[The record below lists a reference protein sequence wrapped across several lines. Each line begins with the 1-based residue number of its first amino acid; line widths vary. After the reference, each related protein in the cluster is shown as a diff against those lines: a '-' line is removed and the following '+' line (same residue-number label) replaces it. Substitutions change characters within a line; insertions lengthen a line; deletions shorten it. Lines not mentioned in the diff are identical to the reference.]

1 MTSRD
6 LTDTD
11 VDVQTFGIT
20 LQGEL
25 FQRATTVLATLPA
38 WNDRGFYISIID
50 DDPVRRSYDLVTHYV
65 VCQERLLRNH
75 NENIERWIVRRIA
88 STLMNACLK
97 RSVPPALN
105 IKDQIES
112 AAAYSELHSVALGII
127 REYENYCSNE
137 NKIKAHKAK

>member
-1 MTSRD
+1 MLALKAAYSFGVADAIDEGDASRFMTSLD

-11 VDVQTFGIT
+11 VDFQTFGIT

-75 NENIERWIVRRIA
+75 NENIERWI
-88 STLMNACLK
+88 
-97 RSVPPALN
+97 
-105 IKDQIES
+105 
-112 AAAYSELHSVALGII
+112 
-127 REYENYCSNE
+127 
-137 NKIKAHKAK
+137 